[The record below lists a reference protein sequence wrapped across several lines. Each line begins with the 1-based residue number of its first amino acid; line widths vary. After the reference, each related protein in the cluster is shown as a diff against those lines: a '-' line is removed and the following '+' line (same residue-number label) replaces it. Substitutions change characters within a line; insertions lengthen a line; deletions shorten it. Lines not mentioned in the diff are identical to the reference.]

1 MGKKDGYS
9 GESPKDRAINLM
21 DKFISRNDR
30 RNTHKEVLPARRKS
44 ADVPFNLW
52 PTKDQIEYMENKTD
66 DQLFAESYP
75 SYSYWYNAVKKASC
89 VYHITF
95 TDLTSKY
102 KLELLELFNNNTSVK
117 SAITFLQKRG
127 IY

>member
-1 MGKKDGYS
+1 MYGIFTNNFCERIMVS
-9 GESPKDRAINLM
+9 GDSSVMI
-21 DKFISRNDR
+21 
-30 RNTHKEVLPARRKS
+30 
-44 ADVPFNLW
+44 
-52 PTKDQIEYMENKTD
+52 
-66 DQLFAESYP
+66 FAESYP
-75 SYSYWYNAVKKASC
+75 SYSYWYDAVKKASC

-102 KLELLELFNNNTSVK
+102 KPELLELFNNNTSVK